1 MDEQTLRLLQ
11 RLRLSNLAL
20 TANIRARLDDEL
32 TTRWRAMN
40 SWRDADMQ
48 RLLNEI
54 LPIVNAAERR
64 MVDVTVANLAS
75 VSSAADGTAFRPA
88 TPRYQDL
95 TGAALRG
102 VDPSVVFLRPQMVL
116 NSALADGKSLTDAIT
131 AGEKRLR
138 SLGATNVQLAKR
150 DTVAAA
156 GRAPFYR
163 RVLTGAENCAMCV
176 IASTQRYRMGSLMP
190 IHPGCD
196 CGEEEIVTGQPA
208 HVIEPELLNLTHAEI
223 DRRLKSTGGTDRNA
237 FDLALG
243 VEKTTASGDRISD
256 FTELIVTRQHGELG
270 PVLSWRSNH
279 FRNAAEAADL
289 AA

>member
-11 RLRLSNLAL
+11 QLRASNLAL
-20 TANIRARLDDEL
+20 SARIRARLDSSL
-32 TTRWRAMN
+32 VSRWRAMDA
-40 SWRDADMQ
+40 WRDSDIN
-48 RLLNEI
+48 RFLNDA
-54 LPIVNAAERR
+54 LPMVTAAERA
-64 MVDVTVANLAS
+64 MVDSTVASLAS
-75 VSSAADGTAFRPA
+75 VSSAATGAVFRPA

-102 VDPSVVFLRPQMVL
+102 VDPTEVFRRPQAVL
-116 NSALADGKSLTDAIT
+116 NNALASGKSLTEAVG

-138 SLGATNVQLAKR
+138 SLASTNLQLAKR

-163 RVLTGAENCAMCV
+163 RVLTGAENCSMCV

-196 CGEEEIVTGQPA
+196 CGEEEIIGGMPA
-208 HVIEPELLNLTHAEI
+208 QVIDPALLESTHAEI
-223 DRRLKSTGGTDRNA
+223 DRRVGATDRNA
-237 FDLALG
+237 FDLDLG
-243 VEKTTASGDRISD
+243 VTKTTGSGRRISD
-256 FTELIVTRQHGELG
+256 FTELIVTRPHGELG
-270 PVLSWRSNH
+270 PVLTWRSDH
-279 FRNAAEAADL
+279 FRDAAEAAGL